1 MRCMRVLYCGSVCGF
16 LVFWLQIVTE
26 PFALFHH
33 SVFNYM
39 FFNVTFHR
47 WRRGLLCGPNIYLQF
62 GVRFRANT
70 IGLSTYLPSAPHSTH
85 TPSSKSTDRIKAVFL
100 LQFLFVCAYVV
111 SYEAFVL
118 SLFVPHISFF
128 WYLVSA
134 VLCECGIFW
143 VSFTYIFFNIGIKHV
158 FSCINI
164 RRRPRFSTPPK
175 GPGEC

>member
-1 MRCMRVLYCGSVCGF
+1 MHGMRVLYCGSVCGC
-16 LVFWLQIVTE
+16 LVFWLQIATE

-33 SVFNYM
+33 SVFDYM

-62 GVRFRANT
+62 GAASELRVRFRANT
-70 IGLSTYLPSAPHSTH
+70 AGLSTYLASAPHSTH
-85 TPSSKSTDRIKAVFL
+85 THTHSSKSTDRIKAVFL

-143 VSFTYIFFNIGIKHV
+143 VSLLIFFSI
-158 FSCINI
+158 
-164 RRRPRFSTPPK
+164 
-175 GPGEC
+175 